1 MTEDDIKYTMIV
13 DGLSVDLRSTET
25 KTTKETLRK
34 LLMKHLRLTG
44 YLLTVSGMDQPTLQH
59 VMDFVS
65 TLFLGVMGG
74 VDPLDDSTF
83 IKLVGTG
90 ASAIF
95 VYPDSGNK
103 GLIADIRDAKPQNDV
118 VSALLGGVYLMR
130 GLVGDIDSV
139 MLGDKVIEAIGSGRA
154 AALSDIANDATPR
167 NERNTSEIVTDQE
180 S

>member
-1 MTEDDIKYTMIV
+1 MTNDDIRYTMIV

-44 YLLTVSGMDQPTLQH
+44 YLLTVSGMDQPTLHH
-59 VMDFVS
+59 VEDFVS

-74 VDPLDDSTF
+74 IDPLSDDTF

-95 VYPDSGNK
+95 VYPDSGDK

-118 VSALLGGVYLMR
+118 VSALLIGAVYLMR
-130 GLVGDIDSV
+130 GLSGDIDSV
-139 MLGDKVIEAIGSGRA
+139 MMSDKITRAIEDGRA
-154 AALSDIANDATPR
+154 AALSDMASDT
-167 NERNTSEIVTDQE
+167 TQG
-180 S
+180 

>member
-44 YLLTVSGMDQPTLQH
+44 YLLTVSGMDQPTLHH
-59 VMDFVS
+59 VIDFVS
-65 TLFLGVMGG
+65 TLFLGVIGG
-74 VDPLDDSTF
+74 VDPLSDSTF
-83 IKLVGTG
+83 IKLVGTN

-95 VYPDSGNK
+95 VYPESGDK
-103 GLIADIRDAKPQNDV
+103 GLLADIRDAKPQADV
-118 VSALLGGVYLMR
+118 VSALLIGAVYLMR
-130 GLVGDIDSV
+130 GLYGDIDSV
-139 MLGDKVIEAIGSGRA
+139 MISDQIIGAIENGRA
-154 AALSDIANDATPR
+154 AALSDMASDATP
-167 NERNTSEIVTDQE
+167 E

>member
-1 MTEDDIKYTMIV
+1 MKDDDIKYTMIV
-13 DGLSVDLRSTET
+13 DGLSVDLRSTEK

-59 VMDFVS
+59 VMDFVN
-65 TLFLGVMGG
+65 TLYLGVMGG
-74 VDPLDDSTF
+74 IDPLSDNTF

-95 VYPDSGNK
+95 VYPESGEK
-103 GLIADIRDAKPQNDV
+103 GLIADIRDAKPQADV
-118 VSALLGGVYLMR
+118 VSALLIGAVYLMR

-139 MLGDKVIEAIGSGRA
+139 MISDKIIGAIESGRA
-154 AALSDIANDATPR
+154 AALSDMASDATK
-167 NERNTSEIVTDQE
+167 E
-180 S
+180 

>member
-13 DGLSVDLRSTET
+13 DSLTVDLRSTET

-44 YLLTVSGMDQPTLQH
+44 YLLTVSGMDQPTLHH
-59 VMDFVS
+59 VTDFVS
-65 TLFLGVMGG
+65 TLFLGVMGS
-74 VDPLDDSTF
+74 VNPLNDSTF

-95 VYPDSGNK
+95 VYPDSGDK

-118 VSALLGGVYLMR
+118 VSALLIGGVYLMR

-139 MLGDKVIEAIGSGRA
+139 MLGDKIISAIESGRA
-154 AALSDIANDATPR
+154 AALSDMASDATK
-167 NERNTSEIVTDQE
+167 E
-180 S
+180 